1 MFAVHIPRSLC
12 ACGAFFGPVPSTVD
26 ITGTD
31 LSEEWL
37 YGDGYG
43 SMPPDMAQWVPD
55 RHARS
60 YHMAIWRTDRR
71 ALRRWKQPPRS
82 ILEA

>member
-26 ITGTD
+26 ISGTD

-43 SMPPDMAQWVPD
+43 SMGS
-55 RHARS
+55 R
-60 YHMAIWRTDRR
+60 
-71 ALRRWKQPPRS
+71 
-82 ILEA
+82 